1 MDLLTALKIL
11 ARQWPVVLTGLVLT
25 VVGVFQVGSMVAPQY
40 EAKGTVLLLSPGANA
55 NPYLDFGP
63 NLEVAADALMVV
75 VQSPVG
81 GEKLAADGATGT
93 YSLERVS
100 GPLIDIS
107 ASAGSADEASRTV
120 DLVVAAL
127 QTELETAQ
135 STADPSQR
143 ITLNELTQPVPEAKL
158 GSRIRAQAAVG
169 ALGLVLTVSAGLTVD
184 ALRRQRRER
193 RARKAAEAGD
203 TSSSPSASPG
213 TSPAP
218 ERGAGRS
225 EGRNGAPTPAPNGTS
240 WSEPARPN
248 VHAHPPATPLRTR
261 PGPAPSERTPDRAPT
276 RPGVADPAWVRGRRG
291 EELRRDDPRREDRR
305 RDGAGSTRR

>member
-11 ARQWPVVLTGLVLT
+11 ARQWPVVLAGLVLT
-25 VVGVFQVGSMVAPQY
+25 VVGVMQVGSMVAPQY

-81 GEKLAADGATGT
+81 VEKLAADGATGT

-120 DLVVAAL
+120 DLVVTGL
-127 QTELETAQ
+127 QSELETAQ
-135 STADPSQR
+135 ATADPSQR

-193 RARKAAEAGD
+193 RERKAAEAGD
-203 TSSSPSASPG
+203 TSSSTSPSAG
-213 TSPAP
+213 TSPAS
-218 ERGAGRS
+218 ERGD
-225 EGRNGAPTPAPNGTS
+225 GRNGAPTTTPNGTS
-240 WSEPARPN
+240 WPEPARPN
-248 VHAHPPATPLRTR
+248 VHAHPTASPVRTR
-261 PGPAPSERTPDRAPT
+261 PGPAPAERTPDRAPT
-276 RPGVADPAWVRGRRG
+276 RPGVADPTWVRGRRG

>member
-11 ARQWPVVLTGLVLT
+11 ARQWPVVLAGLALT
-25 VVGVFQVGSMVAPQY
+25 VVGVMQVGSMVAPQY
-40 EAKGTVLLLSPGANA
+40 EAKGNVLLLSPGANA

-81 GEKLAADGATGT
+81 GEDLAAAGATGT

-120 DLVVAAL
+120 DLVVTAL
-127 QTELETAQ
+127 QSELETAQ
-135 STADPSQR
+135 ATADPSQR

-193 RARKAAEAGD
+193 RERRAAQAGD
-203 TSSSPSASPG
+203 TSPSPSPSGRRSPD
-213 TSPAP
+213 S
-218 ERGAGRS
+218 ERGDR
-225 EGRNGAPTPAPNGTS
+225 RNGAPTAPNGTS
-240 WSEPARPN
+240 WPEPARPN
-248 VHAHPPATPLRTR
+248 VHAHPAAPTVRTR
-261 PGPAPSERTPDRAPT
+261 PGPAPAERTPDRAPT